1 MLRLLLLNCCF
12 AICMIG
18 SSNTIIVK
26 NSAELEAANKK
37 AVPGDIIILQNGNWE
52 NISIKLNCKGT
63 KENPITFKAE
73 TAGKVI
79 ITGISSLKIGG
90 DYIIVDG
97 LYFTDG
103 YAGGEPVITF
113 RSSKDQLA
121 NNCRVTNSVIND
133 YNNPKRME
141 DNNWVKFYGKNNR
154 LDHCSFKDKKNM
166 GVLLAVILDDE
177 RSRENY
183 HSIDHNYFGRRPVL
197 GSNGGEI
204 IRVGVSQHCQF
215 NSNTK
220 INNNLFEYC
229 DGETEI
235 ISIKSCSNIIQDNIF
250 KESQGSL
257 VLRHGDNNI
266 VLGNLFLGNDKVATG
281 GVRVINKGQIV
292 RNNIFYKCR
301 GASFKAPIAI
311 MNGIPNSPAHRYVQ
325 VTNAEIKN
333 NIFYECSPLSFGEG
347 SDAERSLP
355 PDNVIFT
362 NNIFYNTRDSNIY
375 TTSDL
380 ITGIRFENNKV
391 STAVKQKLAGG
402 FEKAILLTAT
412 PVSTKTIAD
421 PIFSNIN
428 MIPVVLKE
436 ATTSTGA
443 NWFIKKDD
451 IKKSVPLTVACATAE
466 DIYKQLERK
475 ESVIIRLTGRE
486 YSLTNPFLVS
496 KPVLIIGDAKNLIR
510 FNTYKQMSVFT
521 IAGNGELSLENLSI
535 DGSNIKASAFI
546 ANDSIGNSNHYN
558 LAVRNCKFENFSN
571 ELGCQDIFFSN
582 KSMIADSI
590 IFRNNTFV
598 NNNINVFTMD
608 SETDNK
614 GYYAAE
620 KVIITNNKFS
630 TVTGMLLNLYRGGND
645 ESTLGPNLLFSNNK
659 LENCVT
665 KSNAPLITL
674 TGVQQS
680 NVSSNSFIKCNP
692 TRTIILY
699 KDIVRARHIF
709 TNNKMVASGAV
720 EKNTFVTEK

>member
-12 AICMIG
+12 VICHTG
-18 SSNTIIVK
+18 FSKTIIVK
-26 NSAELEAANKK
+26 NSDELTAANKN
-37 AVPGDIIILQNGNWE
+37 AAPGDIVILQNGNWE

-63 KENPITFKAE
+63 KENPIIFKAE

-79 ITGISSLKIGG
+79 ITGKSGLKIGG
-90 DYIIVDG
+90 EYIIVDG
-97 LYFTDG
+97 LYFTNG
-103 YAGGEPVITF
+103 YSGGEPVITF

-121 NNCRVTNSVIND
+121 NNCRVTNCVIND
-133 YNNPKRME
+133 FNNPKRMD
-141 DNNWVKFYGKNNR
+141 DNNWVTFYGKNNR

-183 HSIDHNYFGRRPVL
+183 HSIDYNYFGRRPVL

-235 ISIKSCSNIIQDNIF
+235 VSIKSCSNIIQDNIF

-281 GVRVINKGQIV
+281 GVRVINKGQVV
-292 RNNIFYKCR
+292 RNNVFYKCR
-301 GASFKAPIAI
+301 GTNFKSPLAV

-325 VTNAEIKN
+325 VTDAEIKN

-355 PDNVIFT
+355 PDNVVFI
-362 NNIFYNTRDSNIY
+362 NNNFYNSRDSIVY
-375 TTSDL
+375 TTSDA

-391 STAVKQKLAGG
+391 SSAVKQKLNSG
-402 FEKAILLTAT
+402 FEKVILSAKNPAT
-412 PVSTKTIAD
+412 TKTVAD
-421 PIFSNIN
+421 PIFTSIN

-436 ATTSTGA
+436 VTISTGA
-443 NWFIKKDD
+443 TWFPKNEPTKKT
-451 IKKSVPLTVACATAE
+451 KALTVACATADE
-466 DIYKQLERK
+466 IYKQLERK
-475 ESVIIRLTGRE
+475 EPVIIRLTGKE
-486 YSLTNPFLVS
+486 YSLTKPFLIS
-496 KPVLIIGDAKNLIR
+496 KSVQVIGDTKKVIR
-510 FNTYKQMSVFT
+510 FNTYNQLSVFA
-521 IAGNGELSLENLSI
+521 IAGNGELSLSNLNI
-535 DGSNIKASAFI
+535 DGSNVKASAFI
-546 ANDSIGNSNHYN
+546 SNDSNGQSNHYN
-558 LAVRNCKFENFSN
+558 LAVRNCKFEGFNN
-571 ELGCQDIFFSN
+571 EWGCQDIFFAY
-582 KSMIADSI
+582 KSMIADSVV
-590 IFRNNTFV
+590 FRNNSFT
-598 NNNINVFTMD
+598 NIQSKIFTMD

-620 KVIITNNKFS
+620 KIIISQNLFS
-630 TVTGMLLNLYRGGND
+630 SITGTLLNLYRGGND
-645 ESTLGPNLLFSNNK
+645 ESTLGPNLTFTNNK
-659 LENCVT
+659 ITEFAT
-665 KSNAPLITL
+665 KSNSPLITL

-680 NVSSNSFIKCNP
+680 NISSNSFTKCNP
-692 TRTIILY
+692 AGTVILY
-699 KDIVRARHIF
+699 KDVVRAHHIF
-709 TNNKMVASGAV
+709 SKNKIEQSGTI
-720 EKNTFVTEK
+720 EKNQFVTEK